1 MRFWITVC
9 LFLIGL
15 SVRATEDPA
24 AVALFKARC
33 VECHGKGG
41 KVKGKLDLLKL
52 NSAVSL
58 TADLERLETIIDVLE
73 AQEMPP
79 ESEPELNGQ
88 QREAVV
94 VELRELLRTA
104 LAKDTEFAAT
114 PIRRMNRL
122 QYNNAVQDLLQLK
135 VSVFPLPEKMMRDRS
150 GYFAKAL
157 AAKPP
162 KMPEVVT
169 VSSRPLGKSGLIEPR
184 LAGVGPFP
192 QDPRAEHGFD
202 NRADHLSLS
211 PFLLESFF
219 KLSRRI
225 VQSQNFGPRTV
236 GIWNT
241 FFLPPTDFDLK
252 ANKAVV
258 PLRLEPFIKRAFRR
272 PAPKALVERYT
283 NYVHA
288 QLDAGMECFSEGNAG
303 AF

>member
-135 VSVFPLPEKMMRDRS
+135 VSVFPLS
-150 GYFAKAL
+150 
-157 AAKPP
+157 
-162 KMPEVVT
+162 
-169 VSSRPLGKSGLIEPR
+169 LI
-184 LAGVGPFP
+184 
-192 QDPRAEHGFD
+192 H
-202 NRADHLSLS
+202 
-211 PFLLESFF
+211 
-219 KLSRRI
+219 I
-225 VQSQNFGPRTV
+225 
-236 GIWNT
+236 
-241 FFLPPTDFDLK
+241 
-252 ANKAVV
+252 
-258 PLRLEPFIKRAFRR
+258 
-272 PAPKALVERYT
+272 
-283 NYVHA
+283 
-288 QLDAGMECFSEGNAG
+288 
-303 AF
+303 